1 MDVSRESNREGTRQ
15 ALIRS
20 GLELL
25 TERGF
30 SGTGIDT
37 ILKRVGVPKG
47 SFYHFFGSKDD
58 FGLHLIEE
66 FDNFYRHVISSYLK
80 TSSRDPLDRIEA
92 MVAGLSKS
100 MENYQFR
107 RGCLVGNFAQELGAT
122 NPAFRVRL
130 EAALQGWEALIA
142 DCLEEGKLQGGIARH
157 IESRDMAAFFWTGW
171 EGAVLRAKLTA
182 TAEPLFR
189 FGRHFVSLI
198 RAEAPD
204 ATL

>member
-66 FDNFYRHVISSYLK
+66 NDNFYRHVISPYLK
-80 TSSRDPLDRIEA
+80 TASRDPLDRIEA
-92 MVAGLSKS
+92 TGADLANSIA
-100 MENYQFR
+100 NHNFCL
-107 RGCLVGNFAQELGAT
+107 GCLQANLCDQ
-122 NPAFRVRL
+122 
-130 EAALQGWEALIA
+130 
-142 DCLEEGKLQGGIARH
+142 
-157 IESRDMAAFFWTGW
+157 
-171 EGAVLRAKLTA
+171 LR
-182 TAEPLFR
+182 
-189 FGRHFVSLI
+189 
-198 RAEAPD
+198 
-204 ATL
+204 